1 MAITDTIKN
10 MFATTK
16 DKVLA
21 IFAIIGVICIMA
33 VVVFIIIYLAKG
45 NKTLVFWPSIKV
57 VDIENPEDKN
67 LSQKSVD
74 EAVRLGKEIYNKIK
88 G

>member
-1 MAITDTIKN
+1 MAIIDTIKN

-21 IFAIIGVICIMA
+21 IFAIIGVICIMT

-57 VDIENPEDKN
+57 IDIENPEDKN
-67 LSQKSVD
+67 LSQKSID